1 MAFIIVTHFN
11 KTSSISSAFIQL
23 WHCLPLTKL
32 KRSTWDTSG
41 LGEMSITSLLSTL
54 LAVANPSLICTVM
67 RSNESLQAS
76 CLMNWNHCK
85 GETLGKFNLTQAT
98 LPDSGRENE
107 NNKKRGGCKKGGQVF
122 PVFFLIFIYFGLL
135 QIVSEHIWAHLFPHR
150 ESPVQLTSTIS
161 RETKA
166 SVAAGA
172 GGGGCCLCFTARW
185 RSTEHTFSL
194 FQRLS
199 SLTPVHLFPVLLS
212 HLNLDSATLHLQP
225 PALLNASRLPPQAL
239 QLQQLPRPGRQR
251 PSLPRSRAQ
260 RTQVPEGQQSCTC

>member
-1 MAFIIVTHFN
+1 MTFIIVTHFN

-54 LAVANPSLICTVM
+54 LPVANPSLICTVM

-85 GETLGKFNLTQAT
+85 GETHGKFSLTRAT

-122 PVFFLIFIYFGLL
+122 PVFFSNIYLF
-135 QIVSEHIWAHLFPHR
+135 WPTADCFWTHL
-150 ESPVQLTSTIS
+150 SP
-161 RETKA
+161 
-166 SVAAGA
+166 SV
-172 GGGGCCLCFTARW
+172 
-185 RSTEHTFSL
+185 
-194 FQRLS
+194 
-199 SLTPVHLFPVLLS
+199 
-212 HLNLDSATLHLQP
+212 
-225 PALLNASRLPPQAL
+225 PPQ
-239 QLQQLPRPGRQR
+239 R
-251 PSLPRSRAQ
+251 
-260 RTQVPEGQQSCTC
+260 VTCAINLNH